1 MISDCGQLRAK
12 IAGASGI
19 IFDLDDTLY
28 GVSDYDQGAYEDVAR
43 RFLRTDSEAAVA
55 ADRLLKHRAAMGK
68 NYKYLFD
75 DFAGWYELPPE
86 AVSSCIDCYHRHDGR
101 HMSPSRSLHDLL
113 VELKGEGVAIVI
125 ASNGRTATQIRKIQ
139 RLELQS
145 AVDAIY
151 IGDVA
156 DPTRP
161 LKPAVAG
168 WHRLR
173 NEARCPLALV
183 VGDDEEVDGDFARA
197 AGLSYVH
204 FKFPHQELPSL

>member
-1 MISDCGQLRAK
+1 MISDCGQLRVK

-28 GVSDYDQGAYEDVAR
+28 AVFDYDQGAYEDVAHT
-43 RFLRTDSEAAVA
+43 FFRTSSEAAA
-55 ADRLLKHRAAMGK
+55 AVDRLVKHRAVMGK
-68 NYKYLFD
+68 NYKHLFD
-75 DFAGWYELPPE
+75 DFAGWYGLPPE

-101 HMSPSRSLHDLL
+101 YMSPSRSLHHLL
-113 VELKGEGVAIVI
+113 VELKGKGVAIAI
-125 ASNGRTATQIRKIQ
+125 ASNGRTATQMRKIQ

-151 IGDVA
+151 IGDVT

-173 NEARCPLALV
+173 DEARCPLALV

-204 FKFPHQELPSL
+204 FKYPHQPLPGL